1 MAYTPLRIRTVKPSR
16 ELTFDLF
23 IFFKEQYIIY
33 ASRGSQIEEEKYA
46 KLKKQKIAKFYI
58 DESDEMNYQKFLD
71 ELLMETMNSETATTE
86 EKVNLVEGACGTAVE
101 RMQKDPESETS
112 YKMTENAARS
122 LRQCISDNPEAL
134 KEIFGKEVE
143 EEDFLI
149 KHSLNVSALSM
160 KLGQKMKLN
169 EDQLDEI
176 AVAGLLHDIGLMQME
191 PSVRELFKKNRS
203 DLTPEERLAYGAH
216 VKDCISVLAD
226 KPYVNKN
233 TMDLITNHEEVKSG
247 HGPNKKTQ
255 LSLSEYILS
264 LVNIYDK
271 MCITTNM
278 TPKEVIKEILIE
290 ELGNFELDL
299 LNKFKEV
306 LTEEGLLDL

>member
-23 IFFKEQYIIY
+23 IFFKDQYIIY
-33 ASRGSQIEEEKYA
+33 ANRGSEIEEEKYG

-71 ELLMETMNSETATTE
+71 ALLNETMNSETATTE
-86 EKVNLVEGACGTAVE
+86 EKVNLVEGVCGTAVE

-134 KEIFGKEVE
+134 KEIFGKKVE
-143 EEDFLI
+143 EEDLLI

-160 KLGQKMKLN
+160 KLGQKMNLS
-169 EDQLDEI
+169 EEELDEI
-176 AVAGLLHDIGLMQME
+176 AVAGLLHDIGLMQMDQE
-191 PSVRELFKKNRS
+191 ARDLFKKNRK
-203 DLTPEERLAYGAH
+203 DLKPDERLLYGAH
-216 VKDCISVLAD
+216 VKDCMAVLAE
-226 KPYVNKN
+226 KPYVNKK
-233 TMDLITNHEEVKSG
+233 TMNLILNHEEVKSG
-247 HGPNKKTQ
+247 DGPNKKTQ
-255 LSLSEYILS
+255 LSQSEYILS

-271 MCITTNM
+271 MCITTEM

-299 LNKFKEV
+299 LNKFKGV